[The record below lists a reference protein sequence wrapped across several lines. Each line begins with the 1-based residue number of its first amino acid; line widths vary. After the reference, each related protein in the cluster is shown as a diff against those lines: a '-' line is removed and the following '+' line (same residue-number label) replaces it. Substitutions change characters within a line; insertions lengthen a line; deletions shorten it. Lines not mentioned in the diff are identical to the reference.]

1 MKNINKD
8 LSGEKL
14 NKRFVRIVEEAFPVD
29 DTEEQYQEIVVR
41 PSMEARM
48 VEDFEASLSFSN

>member
-1 MKNINKD
+1 MKKINKD

-29 DTEEQYQEIVVR
+29 DTEDQYQEIVVR

-48 VEDFEASLSFSN
+48 VENFEASFSFSN